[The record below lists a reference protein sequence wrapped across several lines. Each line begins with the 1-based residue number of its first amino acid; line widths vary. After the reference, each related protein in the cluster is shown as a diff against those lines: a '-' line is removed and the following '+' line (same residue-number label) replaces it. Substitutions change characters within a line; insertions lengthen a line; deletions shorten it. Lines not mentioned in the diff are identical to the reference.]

1 MIHVRCVLAIAPG
14 PASARAV
21 SAGRLGLVGSLVA
34 LLATPAAAQQPP
46 LAAFAGEWD
55 ATGEARTDY
64 DAPFQPGFC
73 HIETTYDGAALEN
86 DGRCFNED
94 TGFQVAGQLRPTG
107 TGWDGGFF
115 AIVGATTT
123 HSAVTFRDD
132 GILVEATYLGRTD
145 DEVID
150 ARVWLTYPENDRYGL
165 VIEIRHPDTGAFYP
179 VSRLTFVREE

>member
-1 MIHVRCVLAIAPG
+1 MIQIQTLE
-14 PASARAV
+14 AV
-21 SAGRLGLVGSLVA
+21 SAPAWRRARALGLVAPLAV
-34 LLATPAAAQQPP
+34 LLAAPAAAQQSP

-55 ATGEARTDY
+55 AEGEARTDY

-73 HIETTYDGAALEN
+73 RIETTFDGTALEN
-86 DGRCFNED
+86 DGRCFNDD
-94 TGFQVAGQLRPTG
+94 TGFQVAGRLRPVAG
-107 TGWDGGFF
+107 GWDGGFF

-123 HSAVTFRDD
+123 RSAVTFRND

-179 VSRLTFVREE
+179 VSRLTFVRQG